1 MTIKNSIRQ
10 AFQKMEP
17 IVGGYTSPLGTPKY
31 TDRTDYE
38 KIVDEGYKKNAV
50 FYTATNL
57 KADSFADLGYTVE
70 VNGEAVEEHPLQ
82 LLLDNPNEDQGATE
96 FRREQSIHFDL
107 GGAVFTQIP
116 NASESRKAVFLNNIV
131 PRWVEVL
138 SGGSLS
144 PIGGFRVQ
152 VKGGY
157 RDIPKSEMIYVRNID
172 PMDKWSHYAPIMSAA
187 SLIDLNNAQVG
198 WNLSVIQNGGKSE
211 HAFTGFTS
219 SEEAKQFR
227 DVNQRQTKGFMN
239 AGKDLYLSDIKVTRL
254 GFDSKEM
261 DWLEGYKEVKRDIGM
276 ICGVPSDFLNDSSN
290 KTYNNYETSIKAF
303 IHQVIVPR
311 GRLLCDAYNL
321 RLAPLYGDNV
331 KVKVDYNSIEALQG
345 NLKERIEAGKL
356 AYESNLT
363 NRGEARGLAGLSAEL
378 STDGD
383 QRQSIPTRN
392 VIEE

>member
-1 MTIKNSIRQ
+1 
-10 AFQKMEP
+10 
-17 IVGGYTSPLGTPKY
+17 
-31 TDRTDYE
+31 
-38 KIVDEGYKKNAV
+38 
-50 FYTATNL
+50 
-57 KADSFADLGYTVE
+57 
-70 VNGEAVEEHPLQ
+70 
-82 LLLDNPNEDQGATE
+82 
-96 FRREQSIHFDL
+96 
-107 GGAVFTQIP
+107 
-116 NASESRKAVFLNNIV
+116 
-131 PRWVEVL
+131 
-138 SGGSLS
+138 
-144 PIGGFRVQ
+144 
-152 VKGGY
+152 
-157 RDIPKSEMIYVRNID
+157 MIYVRNID